1 MKGLIL
7 IFLCLI
13 LIKVSSTKSTMESID
28 RRLDRLSEKVLEDD
42 YKHFNEWM

>member
-13 LIKVSSTKSTMESID
+13 LIKVSSTKSTVESID
-28 RRLDRLSEKVLEDD
+28 RRLDRLSKKILEDD
-42 YKHFNEWM
+42 YKYFNQ

>member
-13 LIKVSSTKSTMESID
+13 LTKVSSTKSTIESID
-28 RRLDRLSEKVLEDD
+28 RRLDRLSEKILEDD
-42 YKHFNEWM
+42 YENFNQ